1 MSIPPS
7 KASFSA
13 LAAAATRSL
22 GLGEA
27 TVAPHR
33 DGGRRPVISEQTIRY
48 EFRHEIPSMADQRRL
63 LRIVGEVDLLESRG
77 FHVALLVPLGQ
88 AQRLLAAMRHESR
101 MGPTYVREATAE
113 DLGWSTAELTAAGY
127 LVVVDPLLEVAAA
140 RQARPAGGEYVSDG
154 RSLSIALFASDPDVQ
169 ALAER
174 VGDFRRWVTA
184 SEGASVLEE
193 DLERR
198 EATFRKMWERNEGGL
213 RARAEARSLRV
224 LDELRK
230 GRGGRPVR

>member
-13 LAAAATRSL
+13 LAAASSRSL
-22 GLGEA
+22 GLGKA

-33 DGGRRPVISEQTIRY
+33 DGGCRPIISDQTIRY

-77 FHVALLVPLGQ
+77 FRVAILVPLGQ
-88 AQRLLAAMRHESR
+88 AQTLLDAMRHESR
-101 MGPTYVREATAE
+101 MRPTYVREATAE

-127 LVVVDPLLEVAAA
+127 LVVVDPFLEVAAA

-154 RSLSIALFASDPDVQ
+154 RSLAIALFASDPDVQ

-174 VGDFRRWVTA
+174 VGDFRRWA
-184 SEGASVLEE
+184 SPDLLEE

-198 EATFRKMWERNEGGL
+198 EATFRKMWERNEDGL

>member
-7 KASFSA
+7 KVSFDFTS
-13 LAAAATRSL
+13 RSL
-22 GLGEA
+22 GLGA
-27 TVAPHR
+27 PSVARHR
-33 DGGRRPVISEQTIRY
+33 GGGLRPILNPETIRY
-48 EFRHEIPSMADQRRL
+48 QYRHEIPSMAEQRRV
-63 LRIVGEVDLLESRG
+63 LRLAAEVDLLEARG
-77 FHVALLVPLGQ
+77 FRVALMVPLGH
-88 AQRLLAAMRHESR
+88 AQRLLDAMRYEVAMR
-101 MGPTYVREATAE
+101 ATYVREVVVE

-154 RSLSIALFASDPDVQ
+154 RSLAVALFASDPDVQ

-174 VGDFRRWVTA
+174 VGDFRRWA
-184 SEGASVLEE
+184 SPDLLEE

-198 EATFRKMWERNEGGL
+198 EATFRKMWERDEDGL